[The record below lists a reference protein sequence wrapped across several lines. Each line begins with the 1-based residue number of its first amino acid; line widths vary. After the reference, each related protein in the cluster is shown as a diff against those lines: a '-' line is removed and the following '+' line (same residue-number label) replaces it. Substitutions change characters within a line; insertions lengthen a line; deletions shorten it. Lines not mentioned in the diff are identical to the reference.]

1 MNAGGQ
7 SRTVLV
13 TGAAGFIGSALCRRL
28 CSLGHRVVG
37 YDDLSRGRREY
48 LPSGMRLV
56 EGSILDVARLDDA
69 MRESRP
75 EWVIHL
81 AAMHFIPDCIA
92 HPDKTMA
99 VNVEGTRCVL
109 DCCRERSLR
118 HVAFA
123 SSGAV
128 YAPGDAACVETRTP
142 LGPLEVYGES
152 KVAGEQLARRFHEQ
166 TGISTSILRF
176 FNAIGRHETN
186 WHVVPH
192 IFESLRRSDSVELGS
207 TAPRRDYIDTRDIA
221 DAIVAVADRAE
232 PLTLYNV
239 GTGAAYSVDEVVD
252 ALRRILARPITI
264 VQKQSRVR
272 TNERMVL
279 LADIG
284 SIRKATGWHPQF
296 SLDDTL
302 RDLVAAYRL

>member
-1 MNAGGQ
+1 MNDRGL
-7 SRTVLV
+7 SKTVFV

-56 EGSILDVARLDDA
+56 EGSILDVGRLDEA

-109 DCCRERSLR
+109 DCCRERSIC

-128 YAPGDAACVETRTP
+128 YAPGNSACVESRTP

-186 WHVVPH
+186 LHVVPH
-192 IFESLRRSDSVELGS
+192 IFESLRRSDSIELGS

-232 PLTLYNV
+232 PLTFYNV

-252 ALRRILARPITI
+252 ALRRILARPITV
-264 VQKQSRVR
+264 VQEPSRVR
-272 TNERMVL
+272 TNERMLL

-284 SIRKATGWHPQF
+284 SIRKATGWQPQF

-302 RDLVAAYRL
+302 RDLVAAYGL

>member
-1 MNAGGQ
+1 M
-7 SRTVLV
+7 
-13 TGAAGFIGSALCRRL
+13 
-28 CSLGHRVVG
+28 
-37 YDDLSRGRREY
+37 
-48 LPSGMRLV
+48 
-56 EGSILDVARLDDA
+56 
-69 MRESRP
+69 
-75 EWVIHL
+75 IHL

-109 DCCRERSLR
+109 DCCRGRPLR

-123 SSGAV
+123 SSAAV
-128 YAPGDAACVETRTP
+128 YAPGDSACVEAGTP
-142 LGPLEVYGES
+142 LGPLEVYGKS
-152 KVAGEQLARRFHEQ
+152 KVAGEQLAARFQEQ

-186 WHVVPH
+186 PHVVPH
-192 IFESLRRSDSVELGS
+192 IFESLRRSDSIELGS

-221 DAIVAVADRAE
+221 DAIVVVADRAE
-232 PLTLYNV
+232 PLTIYNV

-252 ALRRILARPITI
+252 ALRRILARPIT
-264 VQKQSRVR
+264 VVREASRVR
-272 TNERMVL
+272 TTERMVL

-284 SIRKATGWHPQF
+284 SIRQATGWQPRY

-302 RDLVAAYRL
+302 RDLVAAYSL